1 MLISI
6 EPLKPKRYF
15 WLLFSMVLSLVCS
28 NNTFSAQGETVINLD
43 QAVRMALEHDYQMRI
58 ARNDLAKANLTVKG
72 KIIDTLPKME
82 LGAEKGKNLSTDA
95 DLQNASVTVT
105 ETIPTNF
112 QLYGKKTASPVEV
125 AKWERQTSEADYL
138 ISRAEVKYNTVS
150 LYLNAVKAKRLLDYQ
165 EAAVE
170 NARSKAENAKIQL
183 NLGKITK
190 VAQLTAEN
198 DLAKARYE
206 LESCRQEYLV
216 LLKQLAQQIG
226 VKDYRS
232 LHLDQTITPQPV
244 MEVTDEEQLQA
255 TALKRRLELQ
265 KTQVTVKEA
274 EQELAQAIN
283 AGLPV
288 LSLAYQNRSR
298 EESYKLEYDF
308 LNGDLSWT
316 GAWQKDYLDDINY
329 GGSDD
334 IFGSDKRQY
343 KLKLS
348 WSLDFG
354 SVKNQI
360 EQARYAL
367 ENAQLAHLQATE
379 EIMAEVTEALSGY
392 QLAVLKYNQ
401 AGQGIDL
408 YQKDLELTKLKY
420 QLGTVTAFAVKDA
433 ELNLLSAQLERD
445 NANLD
450 LQIAAAKLRLKLGEL
465 YDNPRN

>member
-1 MLISI
+1 MITI
-6 EPLKPKRYF
+6 EPLKSRRYF
-15 WLLFSMVLSLVCS
+15 GLLFSMVLCLMCS
-28 NNTFSAQGETVINLD
+28 ISAVSAQGETVINLD
-43 QAVRMALEHDYQMRI
+43 QAVQMALEHDYQMRI
-58 ARNDLAKANLTVKG
+58 ARNDLAKASLAVKG
-72 KIIDTLPKME
+72 KVIDALPKME

-95 DLQNASVTVT
+95 DLQNTSVTVT
-105 ETIPTNF
+105 ETIPINF

-125 AKWERQTSEADYL
+125 AKWGQQASEADYL

-150 LYLNAVKAKRLLDYQ
+150 LYLNAVKAKRSLDYR

-170 NARSKAENAKIQL
+170 NARAKSENAKIQL

-206 LESCRQEYLV
+206 LENSRQEYLV

-232 LHLDQTITPQPV
+232 LNLDQTVTPQPAL
-244 MEVTDEEQLQA
+244 EITDQEQLQA
-255 TALKRRLELQ
+255 AALKQRLELQ
-265 KTQVTVKEA
+265 KTQVTVREA

-316 GAWQKDYLDDINY
+316 GAWQKNYLDDIKY
-329 GGSDD
+329 SGSDD
-334 IFGSDKRQY
+334 IFGSEKRQY

-348 WSLDFG
+348 WALDFG
-354 SVKNQI
+354 SDKNQI
-360 EQARYAL
+360 EQARYTL
-367 ENAQLAHLQATE
+367 ENAQLVHLQTTE
-379 EIMAEVTEALSGY
+379 EIMAEVAEALSGY
-392 QLAVLKYNQ
+392 ELAVLKYNQ

-420 QLGTVTAFAVKDA
+420 ELGTVTAFAVRDA
-433 ELNLLSAQLERD
+433 ELNLLSAQLEKD
-445 NANLD
+445 NANID
-450 LQIAAAKLRLKLGEL
+450 LQIAVAKLRLKLGEL
-465 YDNPRN
+465 YDNPSK

>member
-1 MLISI
+1 MSIMGPGKYKLCFSLLLIIVLTSAFSKT
-6 EPLKPKRYF
+6 LKAQAE
-15 WLLFSMVLSLVCS
+15 MALS
-28 NNTFSAQGETVINLD
+28 LD
-43 QAVRMALEHDYQMRI
+43 QAVQMALEHDYQLRI
-58 ARNDLAKANLTVKG
+58 AGNDLAKANLTVKG
-72 KIIDTLPKME
+72 KVIETLPRME

-95 DLQNASVTVT
+95 DLQNTSVTVT
-105 ETIPTNF
+105 ETIPINF
-112 QLYGKKTASPVEV
+112 HLYGKKTASPVEI

-150 LYLNAVKAKRLLDYQ
+150 LYLNAVKAKRLLDYR

-170 NARSKAENAKIQL
+170 NARAKAENAKTQL
-183 NLGKITK
+183 SLGKITK

-206 LESCRQEYLV
+206 LESSRQEYLAF
-216 LLKQLAQQIG
+216 LKQLARQIG

-232 LHLDQTITPQPV
+232 LYLDQAVTPQPV
-244 MEVTDEEQLQA
+244 MEITAEEQLQA
-255 TALKRRLELQ
+255 AALKQRLELQ
-265 KTQVTVKEA
+265 KTQMTVKEA
-274 EQELAQAIN
+274 EQGLAQAIN

-298 EESYKLEYDF
+298 EESYNLEYDF

-348 WSLDFG
+348 WGLDFG

-360 EQARYAL
+360 EKARYTL
-367 ENAQLAHLQATE
+367 ENAKIAHLQATE
-379 EIMAEVTEALSGY
+379 EIMAEVAEALSGY
-392 QLAVLKYNQ
+392 ELAVLRYNQ
-401 AGQGIDL
+401 AGQGTDL

-420 QLGTVTAFAVKDA
+420 QLGTVTAFAVRDA
-433 ELNLLSAQLERD
+433 ELNLRSAQLERD

-450 LQIAAAKLRLKLGEL
+450 LEIAAMKLKLKLGEL
-465 YDNPRN
+465 YDYPSE

>member
-1 MLISI
+1 MITI
-6 EPLKPKRYF
+6 EPFKPKRYF
-15 WLLFSMVLSLVCS
+15 WLLFSMVLTLICS
-28 NNTFSAQGETVINLD
+28 NIAVSAQGETVLNLD

-58 ARNDLAKANLTVKG
+58 ARNDLAKANLVVKG
-72 KIIDTLPKME
+72 KVIDALPKME
-82 LGAEKGKNLSTDA
+82 LGVEKGKNLSTDA
-95 DLQNASVTVT
+95 ELQNASVTVK

-125 AKWERQTSEADYL
+125 SKWGRQASEAEYL
-138 ISRAEVKYNTVS
+138 ISRAEVKYNTIS
-150 LYLNAVKAKRLLDYQ
+150 LYLNAVKAKRILDYR

-170 NARSKAENAKIQL
+170 NARAKAENAKTQL
-183 NLGKITK
+183 SLGKITK

-206 LESCRQEYLV
+206 LESSRQEYLL
-216 LLKQLAQQIG
+216 LLKELAQQIG

-232 LHLDQTITPQPV
+232 LSLDQALTTQPV
-244 MEVTDEEQLQA
+244 MEIIDGEQLQA
-255 TALKRRLELQ
+255 AALKQRLELQ

-274 EQELAQAIN
+274 EQGLAQAIN

-298 EESYKLEYDF
+298 EESYNLEYDF

-329 GGSDD
+329 GGSDEV
-334 IFGSDKRQY
+334 FGSDKRQY

-348 WSLDFG
+348 WGLDFG
-354 SVKNQI
+354 SDKNQI
-360 EQARYAL
+360 EQARYTL
-367 ENAQLAHLQATE
+367 ENAQLTHLQANE
-379 EIMAEVTEALSGY
+379 EIMAEVAEALSGY
-392 QLAVLKYNQ
+392 ELAVLKYNQ

-420 QLGTVTAFAVKDA
+420 QLGTVTAFEVRDA
-433 ELNLLSAQLERD
+433 ELNLLNAQLERD
-445 NANLD
+445 NAYLD
-450 LQIAAAKLRLKLGEL
+450 LEIAAAKLRLKSGES
-465 YDNPRN
+465 YDNPSKQ

>member
-1 MLISI
+1 MTTIRPVKSKL
-6 EPLKPKRYF
+6 LL
-15 WLLFSMVLSLVCS
+15 WLLFLMILSLAA
-28 NNTFSAQGETVINLD
+28 NNALTAQGETVINLD

-58 ARNDLAKANLTVKG
+58 ARNDLAKANLVVKG
-72 KIIDTLPKME
+72 KVIDALPKME

-95 DLQNASVTVT
+95 DLQNTSVTVT

-125 AKWERQTSEADYL
+125 SKWGRQTSEAEYL
-138 ISRAEVKYNTVS
+138 ISSAEVKYNTVA
-150 LYLNAVKAKRLLDYQ
+150 LYLNAVKAKGLLDYQ

-170 NARSKAENAKIQL
+170 NGQAKAENAKTQL
-183 NLGKITK
+183 SLGKITK
-190 VAQLTAEN
+190 VAQLTTEN

-206 LESCRQEYLV
+206 LESSRQEYLV

-232 LHLDQTITPQPV
+232 LHLDQAITTQPV
-244 MEVTDEEQLQA
+244 MEIIDQEQLQA
-255 TALKRRLELQ
+255 AALKQRLELQ
-265 KTQVTVKEA
+265 KTQVTVREA

-298 EESYKLEYDF
+298 EESYNLEYDF

-348 WSLDFG
+348 WGLDFG

-360 EQARYAL
+360 EQARYTL
-367 ENAQLAHLQATE
+367 ENAKFAHLQAVE
-379 EIMAEVTEALSGY
+379 EIMAEVDEALSGY
-392 QLAVLKYNQ
+392 ELAVLKYNQ
-401 AGQGIDL
+401 AGQGINL

-420 QLGTVTAFAVKDA
+420 HLGTVTAFAVRDA
-433 ELNLLSAQLERD
+433 ELNLLSAQVERD

-450 LQIAAAKLRLKLGEL
+450 LQIAAVKLRLKLGEL
-465 YDNPRN
+465 YDYPSN

>member
-1 MLISI
+1 MAIMEPIKYKLCFSLLLIIVLTSAFSKT
-6 EPLKPKRYF
+6 LKAQAE
-15 WLLFSMVLSLVCS
+15 VALS
-28 NNTFSAQGETVINLD
+28 LD
-43 QAVRMALEHDYQMRI
+43 QAIRMALEHDFQLKI
-58 ARNDLAKANLTVKG
+58 AGNDLAKADLVVKG
-72 KIIDTLPKME
+72 KVIDTLPKME

-95 DLQNASVTVT
+95 ELQNASVTVT

-125 AKWERQTSEADYL
+125 SKWGRQTSEAEYL
-138 ISRAEVKYNTVS
+138 ISRAEVKYNTVA
-150 LYLNAVKAKRLLDYQ
+150 LYLNAVKAKGLLDYR
-165 EAAVE
+165 EAVVE
-170 NARSKAENAKIQL
+170 NARAKAENAKIQL
-183 NLGKITK
+183 SLGKITK

-206 LESCRQEYLV
+206 LESSRQEYLV

-232 LHLDQTITPQPV
+232 LSLDQAVITQPV
-244 MEVTDEEQLQA
+244 MEITDEEQLQA
-255 TALKRRLELQ
+255 AALKQRLELQ

-298 EESYKLEYDF
+298 EESYNLEYDF

-348 WSLDFG
+348 WGLDFG

-360 EQARYAL
+360 EQARYTL
-367 ENAQLAHLQATE
+367 ENAKLAHLQTTE
-379 EIMAEVTEALSGY
+379 EIMAEVKEALSGY
-392 QLAVLKYNQ
+392 ELAVFKYNQ

-420 QLGTVTAFAVKDA
+420 QLGIVTASAVRDA
-433 ELNLLSAQLERD
+433 ELNLRSAQLERD
-445 NANLD
+445 NVNLD
-450 LQIAAAKLRLKLGEL
+450 LQIAATKLRLKLGEL
-465 YDNPRN
+465 YDNPSD

>member
-1 MLISI
+1 MAIMGPKIYKLCFSLLLIIVLTPAFSKT
-6 EPLKPKRYF
+6 LKAQAEAA
-15 WLLFSMVLSLVCS
+15 LS
-28 NNTFSAQGETVINLD
+28 LD
-43 QAVRMALEHDYQMRI
+43 QAVRMALEHDYQLRI
-58 ARNDLAKANLTVKG
+58 AGNDLAKADLVVKG
-72 KIIDTLPKME
+72 KVIDALPKME

-125 AKWERQTSEADYL
+125 SKWGRQASEAEYL
-138 ISRAEVKYNTVS
+138 ISRAEVKYNTVA
-150 LYLNAVKAKRLLDYQ
+150 LYLNAVKAKGLLDYQ
-165 EAAVE
+165 EATVE
-170 NARSKAENAKIQL
+170 NARAKAENAKTQL
-183 NLGKITK
+183 DLGKITK

-206 LESCRQEYLV
+206 LESSRQDYLV
-216 LLKQLAQQIG
+216 LLKELAQQIG

-232 LHLDQTITPQPV
+232 LRLDQAITTQPV
-244 MEVTDEEQLQA
+244 MEITDEEQLQA
-255 TALKRRLELQ
+255 AALKQRLELQ

-274 EQELAQAIN
+274 EQGLAQTIN

-298 EESYKLEYDF
+298 EESYNLEYDF

-334 IFGSDKRQY
+334 IFGTDKRQY

-348 WSLDFG
+348 WGLDFG
-354 SVKNQI
+354 SAKNQI
-360 EQARYAL
+360 EQARYSL
-367 ENAQLAHLQATE
+367 ENAKLAHLQATD
-379 EIMAEVTEALSGY
+379 EIMAEVKEALAGY
-392 QLAVLKYNQ
+392 ELAVFKYNQ

-420 QLGTVTAFAVKDA
+420 QLGTVTALAVRDA

-445 NANLD
+445 NANID
-450 LQIAAAKLRLKLGEL
+450 LQIATAKLRLKLGEL
-465 YDNPRN
+465 YDNPSK

>member
-1 MLISI
+1 MIAI

-15 WLLFSMVLSLVCS
+15 WLLFSMVLSLACS
-28 NNTFSAQGETVINLD
+28 NSAQGETLINLD
-43 QAVRMALEHDYQMRI
+43 QAVRMALEHDYQLRI
-58 ARNDLAKANLTVKG
+58 AGNNLAKANLVVKG
-72 KIIDTLPKME
+72 KVIDALPQME
-82 LGAEKGKNLSTDA
+82 LGAEKGKNLSSDA
-95 DLQNASVTVT
+95 DLQNASVTIT

-112 QLYGKKTASPVEV
+112 QLYGQKTASPAEV
-125 AKWERQTSEADYL
+125 AKWERRTSEADYL

-150 LYLNAVKAKRLLDYQ
+150 LYLNAVKAKRLLDYR

-170 NARSKAENAKIQL
+170 SAQAKAENAKTQL
-183 NLGKITK
+183 SLGKITK

-206 LESCRQEYLV
+206 LESSRQEYLA

-232 LHLDQTITPQPV
+232 LDLDQTIAPRQALEIAD
-244 MEVTDEEQLQA
+244 EVQLQA
-255 TALKRRLELQ
+255 AALKQRLELQ

-274 EQELAQAIN
+274 EQELARAVN

-308 LNGDLSWT
+308 LNGDLSWS

-348 WSLDFG
+348 WGLDFG
-354 SVKNQI
+354 SAKNQI
-360 EQARYAL
+360 EQARYTL
-367 ENAQLAHLQATE
+367 ENAKLAHLQATE
-379 EIMAEVTEALSGY
+379 EIMAEVAEALSGY

-420 QLGTVTAFAVKDA
+420 QLGTVTAFAVRDA
-433 ELNLLSAQLERD
+433 ELNLLGAQLERD
-445 NANLD
+445 NADLD
-450 LQIAAAKLRLKLGEL
+450 LQIAATKLRLKLGEL
-465 YDNPRN
+465 YDNPSK

>member
-1 MLISI
+1 MITI

-28 NNTFSAQGETVINLD
+28 NSAVSAQGETLINLE
-43 QAVRMALEHDYQMRI
+43 QAVRMALEHDHQLRI
-58 ARNDLAKANLTVKG
+58 AGNNLAKADLVVKG
-72 KIIDTLPKME
+72 KVIDALPKME
-82 LGAEKGKNLSTDA
+82 LGAENGKNLSSDA
-95 DLQNASVTVT
+95 DLQNASVTIT

-112 QLYGKKTASPVEV
+112 QLYGQKTASPAEV

-150 LYLNAVKAKRLLDYQ
+150 LYLNAVKAKRLLDYR

-170 NARSKAENAKIQL
+170 NARVKAENAKTQL
-183 NLGKITK
+183 SLGKITK
-190 VAQLTAEN
+190 VAQLSAEN

-206 LESCRQEYLV
+206 LESSRQEYLM

-232 LHLDQTITPQPV
+232 LDLDQTIAPRQV
-244 MEVTDEEQLQA
+244 LEITDEEQLQA
-255 TALKRRLELQ
+255 AALKQRLELQ

-274 EQELAQAIN
+274 EQELARAVN

-348 WSLDFG
+348 WALDFG
-354 SVKNQI
+354 NVKNQI
-360 EQARYAL
+360 EQARYTL
-367 ENAQLAHLQATE
+367 ENAKLAHAQATE
-379 EIMAEVTEALSGY
+379 EIMAEVAEAFSGY

-408 YQKDLELTKLKY
+408 YQKDLELAKLKY
-420 QLGTVTAFAVKDA
+420 QLGSVTAFAVRDA
-433 ELNLLSAQLERD
+433 ELNLLGAQLERD
-445 NANLD
+445 NADLD

-465 YDNPRN
+465 YDNPSK